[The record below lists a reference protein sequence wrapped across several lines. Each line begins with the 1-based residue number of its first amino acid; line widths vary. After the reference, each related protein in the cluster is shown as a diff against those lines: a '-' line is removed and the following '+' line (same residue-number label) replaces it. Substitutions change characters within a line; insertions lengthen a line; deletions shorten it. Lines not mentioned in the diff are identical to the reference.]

1 MAVSPSF
8 LLFHPAFSY
17 LAIMELGGKG
27 KGGKK
32 KRRMTTVTH
41 FVFLFTS
48 RQNENRTFIAVL
60 KKSIGGK

>member
-17 LAIMELGGKG
+17 LAITELGGEG

-32 KRRMTTVTH
+32 KRMTTVTH

-60 KKSIGGK
+60 KNSIGGK